1 MKIKPRSHRDTE
13 FWRRKLFLLFL
24 SVPLCLCGQNSPAQT
39 VTLPLAFDYP
49 MIPED
54 RFTNTVF
61 RVHASTNSAIAV
73 TNWNVLP
80 ATWLVDT
87 SNPSLYVLTTSN
99 KVPAVGPLQFFAVS
113 ASNELGS
120 IFSEPLS
127 LTAVRQGRNLR
138 ISR

>member
-1 MKIKPRSHRDTE
+1 MKR
-13 FWRRKLFLLFL
+13 LLFSL
-24 SVPLCLCGQNSPAQT
+24 GFLWGFGAAAQT

-61 RVHASTNSAIAV
+61 RVHASTNAAVAI
-73 TNWNVLP
+73 TNWSVLP
-80 ATWLVDT
+80 TTWLVDT
-87 SNPSLYVLTTSN
+87 SNPALYTLTTSN

-120 IFSEPLS
+120 IFSEPLT